1 VAITA
6 AQNEP
11 SQGLMKRLGMARR
24 QELDFV
30 DERFPADGPVN
41 PQVVF
46 AIDAADWPAARN
58 AALG

>member
-1 VAITA
+1 
-6 AQNEP
+6 
-11 SQGLMKRLGMARR
+11 MKRLGMARR
-24 QELDFV
+24 EELDFV